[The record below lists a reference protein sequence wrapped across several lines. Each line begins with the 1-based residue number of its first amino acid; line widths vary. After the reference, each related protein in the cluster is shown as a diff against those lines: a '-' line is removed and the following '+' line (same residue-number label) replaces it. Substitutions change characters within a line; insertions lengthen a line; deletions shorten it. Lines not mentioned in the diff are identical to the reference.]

1 MCYANRQ
8 IPSDIWTTYKASA
21 SAATGVK
28 DIQTTLDNMLTCGF
42 VDDALRA
49 MGGPCDNM
57 AAASYNLWVWFMLIS
72 MGYFML
78 WVGALVLIS
87 RLQYYND
94 YCRDSDVY
102 SNKYY
107 G

>member
-1 MCYANRQ
+1 
-8 IPSDIWTTYKASA
+8 
-21 SAATGVK
+21 
-28 DIQTTLDNMLTCGF
+28 
-42 VDDALRA
+42 
-49 MGGPCDNM
+49 
-57 AAASYNLWVWFMLIS
+57 
-72 MGYFML
+72 
-78 WVGALVLIS
+78 VLIS